1 MIKKLVGV
9 IYANKRENIYYIDDI
24 VVKST
29 YQNQG
34 IATALFKYVEQMAG
48 VLMNQKWDIHL
59 KRYVMKKY

>member
-9 IYANKRENIYYIDDI
+9 IYAI

>member
-1 MIKKLVGV
+1 MSYRWVNMIKKLVGV
-9 IYANKRENIYYIDDI
+9 IYAI